1 MTPCAR
7 AIDRVIDGPK
17 PELLR
22 PVLDALSDPLP
33 TPEEEERMVRGALAR
48 LDARLSSPSRDA
60 SGPILLD
67 DADVQSAPPTPG
79 APALQKEEKAPDPP
93 PPVTAGGTPALPAP
107 RTPAFLADTS
117 RSPEAE
123 AAVHEALVAVGLR
136 PARPAPTVRVV
147 GAAESPRTVELPVM
161 DPSQGARRPP
171 PELTLQDYVAYRT
184 ELELWPAGSVDIHR
198 RYTLSMPYRP
208 RCGSKTMACCSSGP
222 PLSPAAVAVTRYR
235 GVLTRLSKSLAR
247 VT

>member
-1 MTPCAR
+1 
-7 AIDRVIDGPK
+7 
-17 PELLR
+17 
-22 PVLDALSDPLP
+22 LP

-198 RYTLSMPYRP
+198 RYKVESEAVYQEVVRLWEGRLAASPHVRAQADAI
-208 RCGSKTMACCSSGP
+208 RRASCLEHARTMQWAPSGG
-222 PLSPAAVAVTRYR
+222 A
-235 GVLTRLSKSLAR
+235 
-247 VT
+247 

>member
-1 MTPCAR
+1 
-7 AIDRVIDGPK
+7 
-17 PELLR
+17 
-22 PVLDALSDPLP
+22 LP

-48 LDARLSSPSRDA
+48 LDARLSSRPREA

-107 RTPAFLADTS
+107 RTPAFLVDTS
-117 RSPEAE
+117 RSPKAE
-123 AAVHEALVAVGLR
+123 AAVHEALVAAGLR

-147 GAAESPRTVELPVM
+147 GAGEHTRTVELPVM
-161 DPSQGARRPP
+161 DPSQGGARRPL

-184 ELELWPAGSVDIHR
+184 ELELWPEHR
-198 RYTLSMPYRP
+198 AYVHEKYKVEGEVAHQELVRDRDRRLAAAP
-208 RCGSKTMACCSSGP
+208 TMRGLAEAMRASWLERGRAMERARSG
-222 PLSPAAVAVTRYR
+222 
-235 GVLTRLSKSLAR
+235 GV
-247 VT
+247 